1 VPGNDMSQLARNTMF
16 LTAAS
21 IGQKAVAFLYFAVI
35 ARTIGDSATGAYFLA
50 LGLTTT
56 IGVLDDLGLT
66 SVLIR
71 EVARNKETA
80 TSYIKNIVGLKLLT
94 IPITLVLAFVLPG
107 LLGFSEAAAGLTHI
121 AVMVMLL
128 DTISLS
134 FYGVLRGMHVLKYE
148 SVGIFV
154 GQTLTTIFGCAVLFG
169 GMEDLR
175 LLILALILGSGW
187 NALFAAY
194 NVVKR
199 LGVTALIPSYSMGLM
214 PLKMSFMFFLSAIF
228 VKVYSYVDS
237 FTLNLVLGGA
247 AVGIY
252 AVAYKL
258 TYAFQFLPLA
268 FIGALYPAM
277 SAQANDPRALKE
289 TLLKAEWYLAL
300 IGAPIIFGI
309 YALAPEIINMFYSAD
324 YAESVPTLQILIFAL
339 LFIFMDFPMGALL
352 NASGRQ
358 AVKTGIM
365 GMTMVIN
372 IIANLTLIPMIGIP
386 GAAVSALIS
395 FSFMFLAGYFA
406 VRYFVQVTFFE
417 LLSAVGGL
425 FASGAVMASV
435 VLLLKPHMYF
445 MFTIPVG
452 ALVFMLTAF
461 ATRSLTM
468 DHLKSLRLMVR
479 R

>member
-1 VPGNDMSQLARNTMF
+1 
-16 LTAAS
+16 
-21 IGQKAVAFLYFAVI
+21 
-35 ARTIGDSATGAYFLA
+35 
-50 LGLTTT
+50 
-56 IGVLDDLGLT
+56 
-66 SVLIR
+66 
-71 EVARNKETA
+71 
-80 TSYIKNIVGLKLLT
+80 
-94 IPITLVLAFVLPG
+94 
-107 LLGFSEAAAGLTHI
+107 
-121 AVMVMLL
+121 
-128 DTISLS
+128 
-134 FYGVLRGMHVLKYE
+134 MHVLKYE